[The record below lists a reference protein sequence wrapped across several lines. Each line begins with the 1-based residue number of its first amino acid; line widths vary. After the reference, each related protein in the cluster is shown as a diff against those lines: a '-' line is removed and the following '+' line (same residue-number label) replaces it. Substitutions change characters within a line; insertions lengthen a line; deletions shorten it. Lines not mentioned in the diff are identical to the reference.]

1 MGGGGGC
8 LSFVV
13 VGEED
18 SAGAELEDEGQEKE
32 EDEGDD
38 EGDEDV
44 DEDKDKEEV
53 RSALG

>member
-1 MGGGGGC
+1 MRGGDRC

-18 SAGAELEDEGQEKE
+18 SAGAELEDEGQKE

-38 EGDEDV
+38 EEDEDV